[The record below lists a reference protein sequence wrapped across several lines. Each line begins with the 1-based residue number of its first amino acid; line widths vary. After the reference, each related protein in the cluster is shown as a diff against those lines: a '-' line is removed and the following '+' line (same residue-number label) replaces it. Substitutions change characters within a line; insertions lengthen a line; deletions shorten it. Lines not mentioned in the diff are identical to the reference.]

1 MLLIAV
7 ILLSI
12 ITVLTS
18 TMIVVAFTQI
28 KNLRQSL
35 DRLQETQSLH
45 SREISGLI
53 QHGQNVAVGLND
65 VILSLQNRDR
75 FILSKTML
83 NPTVM
88 GEA

>member
-1 MLLIAV
+1 MLL
-7 ILLSI
+7 
-12 ITVLTS
+12 
-18 TMIVVAFTQI
+18 VALVQI
-28 KNLRQSL
+28 KNLQRAN
-35 DRLQETQSLH
+35 DRLQETQSAH

-83 NPTVM
+83 NPTIM